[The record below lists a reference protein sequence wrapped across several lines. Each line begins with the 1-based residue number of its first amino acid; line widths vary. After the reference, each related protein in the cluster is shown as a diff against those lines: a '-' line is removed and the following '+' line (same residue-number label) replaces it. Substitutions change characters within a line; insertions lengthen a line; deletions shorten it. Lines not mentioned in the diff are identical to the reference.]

1 MSRELSLLVL
11 SYAGK
16 ALCLLAAA
24 SVLYSAHCRI
34 REGAINVYGSAV
46 EKAKNPITFW
56 AIIAVAL
63 VGVGCLIYVGLG
75 QPALL
80 QMSA

>member
-11 SYAGK
+11 SYAGR

-24 SVLYSAHCRI
+24 FALYSAHCRI
-34 REGAINVYGSAV
+34 REGAINLYGSAV
-46 EKAKNPITFW
+46 EKDKYPITFW

-63 VGVGCLIYVGLG
+63 VGIGCLIYVGLG
-75 QPALL
+75 QSAL
-80 QMSA
+80 